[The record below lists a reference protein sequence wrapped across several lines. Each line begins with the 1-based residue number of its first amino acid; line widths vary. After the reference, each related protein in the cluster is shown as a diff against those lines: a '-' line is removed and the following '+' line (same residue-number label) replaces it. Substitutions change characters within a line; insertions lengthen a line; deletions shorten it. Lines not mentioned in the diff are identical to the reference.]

1 MFVVDKIYVRG
12 VKLIDDL
19 ILVRN
24 IGEIIHKDHQR
35 ALEEGLKLFGM
46 SLPGRSKTTEQ
57 STARRP
63 VDALSMGVID
73 GDLAWGKEERLG
85 KSLNPPT
92 VASTARQW
100 ADAPSMG
107 SSVRVVSACRSAA
120 KSSGEL

>member
-63 VDALSMGVID
+63 
-73 GDLAWGKEERLG
+73 
-85 KSLNPPT
+85 
-92 VASTARQW
+92 
-100 ADAPSMG
+100 ADAPSKGLVDGDLTKTGNRQKMYPTTEG
-107 SSVRVVSACRSAA
+107 YDILSWLLRPVKGKRRMTCSCAGAAA
-120 KSSGEL
+120 KLGVNR